1 MSHDRPRSHQ
11 RNEKDQQ
18 VIYDWHQSDGPAE
31 AIIEATAEAT
41 NSQSMELPPL
51 QEYADVDSLDA
62 LLTGSDS
69 VELVFEY
76 DQVTVT
82 VAADGKLVVALD
94 SHT

>member
-1 MSHDRPRSHQ
+1 MSHDGPHPHQ
-11 RNEKDQQ
+11 RGGDSQR
-18 VIYDWHQSDGPAE
+18 VVYDWRQSDGPAA

-51 QEYADVDSLDA
+51 QEYADVDSLNA
-62 LLTGSDS
+62 LLANSGT
-69 VELVFEY
+69 VEIAFEY

-82 VAADGKLVVALD
+82 IAADGKLVVALD